1 MTSVPALLD
10 ARRSTAP
17 AVSFPDASCSYA
29 ELADASLLAARQLR
43 AARRRARATGS
54 GS

>member
-10 ARRSTAP
+10 SRRSSAP
-17 AVSFPDASCSYA
+17 AVSFPDEACSYA
-29 ELADASLLAARQLR
+29 ELADASLLVARQLR
-43 AARRRARATGS
+43 ALGGEPETES